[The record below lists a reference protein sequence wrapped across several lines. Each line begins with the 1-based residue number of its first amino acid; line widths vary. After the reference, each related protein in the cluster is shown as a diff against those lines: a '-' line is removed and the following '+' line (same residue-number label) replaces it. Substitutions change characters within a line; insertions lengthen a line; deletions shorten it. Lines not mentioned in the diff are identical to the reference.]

1 MQPTSLPPL
10 NPTSVAAQ
18 NTLMFKKT
26 IYNTNPDAAQV
37 ASVTMTYRD
46 VRQSPKNTIL
56 NTTIYPGKIATD
68 VINITSRTVTFTS
81 LYIPAGGSIT
91 FYVYYTNTNT
101 HGGSTVTTLPSDFT
115 SLSVSI
121 VHTSACTK

>member
-1 MQPTSLPPL
+1 MKANNETGTVEQVNELSAIAHEHGAIFFSDITQ
-10 NPTSVAAQ
+10 AA
-18 NTLMFKKT
+18 
-26 IYNTNPDAAQV
+26 
-37 ASVTMTYRD
+37 
-46 VRQSPKNTIL
+46 
-56 NTTIYPGKIATD
+56 GKIATD